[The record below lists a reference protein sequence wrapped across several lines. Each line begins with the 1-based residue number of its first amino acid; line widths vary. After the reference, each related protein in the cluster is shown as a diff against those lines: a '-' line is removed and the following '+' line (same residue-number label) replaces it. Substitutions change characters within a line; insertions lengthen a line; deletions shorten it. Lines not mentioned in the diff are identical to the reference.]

1 MSMRNGQMTIMNRFR
16 RATSLRWVFIIT
28 AVLASQNFLACAFE
42 NATATQGSELA
53 ASLADSQGNADECC
67 SLCLDCA
74 NCGGCHAS
82 ALGPRSAH
90 SHQLDTFFYSATSHD
105 TAAPTLWTPPTLLRP
120 PIAAA

>member
-1 MSMRNGQMTIMNRFR
+1 MTIMNRFR
-16 RATSLRWVFIIT
+16 RASTLRWAFIIA

-42 NATATQGSELA
+42 DATATQGSEVAVSLA
-53 ASLADSQGNADECC
+53 AAQDNADECC
-67 SLCLDCA
+67 CLCLDCA

-90 SHQLDTFFYSATSHD
+90 SNLLDTFFYSATSHD
-105 TAAPTLWTPPTLLRP
+105 IAAPTLWTPPTLLRP